1 MKCLNQTC
9 LNHMTTWPQHVPTR
23 AFSHIEIIHVNN
35 SQTISYTLAKAK
47 VSEFEVCFLDKFKK
61 HMGTSRNTH
70 SRFKLHI
77 FLGESW
83 PERVDSS
90 ICQIGFNWVTQ
101 PIIVQ
106 GFSWSSGTTGK
117 FKYNPTTTN
126 GIVIWCMIQVQPCTA
141 ISNTLGW
148 KLPPEA
154 DFDFNWLWHSD
165 PANHTIMKQCSAKVD
180 SALLMVARDYGNMS
194 WSPIHAQLKQN
205 SSKKCAG
212 VGSLLAVHI
221 GLGSLGLWLCIAT
234 NDLPAAL
241 TVTDDCD
248 ATAVWN

>member
-1 MKCLNQTC
+1 
-9 LNHMTTWPQHVPTR
+9 
-23 AFSHIEIIHVNN
+23 
-35 SQTISYTLAKAK
+35 
-47 VSEFEVCFLDKFKK
+47 
-61 HMGTSRNTH
+61 MGTSRNTH

-90 ICQIGFNWVTQ
+90 ICQIGFNWVTR

-148 KLPPEA
+148 KLPQEA
-154 DFDFNWLWHSD
+154 DFDCNWLWHSD
-165 PANHTIMKQCSAKVD
+165 PNETEQHRLI
-180 SALLMVARDYGNMS
+180 LHS
-194 WSPIHAQLKQN
+194 WWLQETMEIWVEAQFMLNSNKN

>member
-1 MKCLNQTC
+1 
-9 LNHMTTWPQHVPTR
+9 
-23 AFSHIEIIHVNN
+23 
-35 SQTISYTLAKAK
+35 
-47 VSEFEVCFLDKFKK
+47 
-61 HMGTSRNTH
+61 MGTSRNTH

-90 ICQIGFNWVTQ
+90 ICQIGFNWVTR

-165 PANHTIMKQCSAKVD
+165 PNETEQHRLI
-180 SALLMVARDYGNMS
+180 LHS
-194 WSPIHAQLKQN
+194 WWLQATMEIWVEAQFMPN
-205 SSKKCAG
+205 SNKTHQRS
-212 VGSLLAVHI
+212 VLV
-221 GLGSLGLWLCIAT
+221 LGPCWLCTLDWDHWDSDFALPQ